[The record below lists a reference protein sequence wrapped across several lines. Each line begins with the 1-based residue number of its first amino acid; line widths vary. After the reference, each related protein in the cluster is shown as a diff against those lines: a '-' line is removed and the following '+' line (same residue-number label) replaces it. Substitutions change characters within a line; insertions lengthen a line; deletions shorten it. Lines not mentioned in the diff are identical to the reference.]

1 MSDFEDDDLTNEA
14 EKREFDRQFQKIEKN
29 FYKVGFRQALTD
41 DSINEKTL
49 QNSFDS
55 GFEIGFKI
63 AKKFNQL
70 YSLTRLIEG
79 LYDEKRLISDSF
91 EDLKKFNEKMG
102 QVQLEIADMLKNIII
117 DPSKDFKVKLEQEF
131 SQKVCIEKLTY
142 EASDILSELD
152 CPVKINEILE

>member
-14 EKREFDRQFQKIEKN
+14 EKLEFDRQFQKIEKN

-55 GFEIGFKI
+55 GYEIGFKI

-91 EDLKKFNEKMG
+91 EELKKFNEKMG
-102 QVQLEIADMLKNIII
+102 QVHFEIADMLKNIDIN
-117 DPSKDFKVKLEQEF
+117 PHEDFKVKLEQEF
-131 SQKVCIEKLTY
+131 SKKVCIEKLTI
-142 EASDILSELD
+142 EASDILSELN